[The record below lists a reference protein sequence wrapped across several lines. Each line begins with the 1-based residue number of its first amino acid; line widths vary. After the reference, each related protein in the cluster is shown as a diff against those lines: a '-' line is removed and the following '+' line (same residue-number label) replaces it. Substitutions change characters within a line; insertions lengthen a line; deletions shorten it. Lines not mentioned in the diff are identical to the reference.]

1 MPNTKIGQPPP
12 PPPSIRGIS
21 FDIHV
26 VEVPYLF
33 QIFLPKPSNTILYS
47 SHFVTITPTLMARR
61 SKSKRKLFR
70 SRSKN
75 GSLLLHSISTA
86 TRFL

>member
-26 VEVPYLF
+26 VEVPYLS
-33 QIFLPKPSNTILYS
+33 QIFLPRPSKTGLNS
-47 SHFVTITPTLMARR
+47 SHFVMITPTLIARR
-61 SKSKRKLFR
+61 SKSRRKLFK

>member
-1 MPNTKIGQPPP
+1 MPNTKIGQPAP

-26 VEVPYLF
+26 VEVPYLS
-33 QIFLPKPSNTILYS
+33 QIFLPRPSKTALYS
-47 SHFVTITPTLMARR
+47 SHFVIITPTLIARR
-61 SKSKRKLFR
+61 SNSSRKLFR